1 MAINPEIPMVKAEGE
16 PQTPTGATELPLPQ
30 QNAGIPMAVATTA
43 TKPSTLK
50 KILGVIYNFFI
61 ATVCGLT
68 FGFTVQG
75 FVISMAQDSVLGSR
89 DYVVFWATGQQL
101 AHHANPYSAT
111 DLLRLERGAGL
122 STRYNVMYMRNLP
135 AALPLVY
142 PLGLLGLRAGSIL
155 WTIALLGC
163 LAGSVYILWVMHGR
177 QNNHRHWLGYSFG
190 PALICAIMGQTSLF
204 ALLGLTLF
212 LRLHRTRPFLAGA
225 SLWLCML
232 KPHLFLPFG
241 IVLLA
246 WIAATRSY
254 KVLIGGA
261 VAMAASCAL
270 AYRIDPM
277 AWVQYG
283 QMARQSG
290 ISFEFIPCMSV
301 LLRDWISKGTVWLQ
315 YAPAALA
322 CMWALGYYWTRRARW
337 DWMKNGGLLM
347 VVGLLTAPYAWI
359 YDAGVL
365 IPALLEGA
373 YVTRS
378 RNVLIALAFLSSLV
392 ELALFGNILRP
403 SAIYLWTLWSAPAWL
418 AWYLVATMYK
428 GPKPKEIPSQA
439 VVADQH
445 LNGPAGIEPV

>member
-1 MAINPEIPMVKAEGE
+1 MAGNTDIPTVKTDGE
-16 PQTPTGATELPLPQ
+16 TQAPMGATELSPTQ
-30 QNAGIPMAVATTA
+30 QNAEIPVAETA
-43 TKPSTLK
+43 AKTKPRTLK
-50 KILGVIYNFFI
+50 KILSVIYNFFI

-68 FGFTVQG
+68 FGFTIQG

-101 AHHANPYSAT
+101 AHHANPYDPAG
-111 DLLRLERGAGL
+111 LLRLERGAGL

-155 WTIALLGC
+155 WTVVLLGC

-204 ALLGLTLF
+204 ALLGLVLF
-212 LRLHRTRPFLAGA
+212 LRLHRTRPYLAGA

-241 IVLLA
+241 VVLLA
-246 WIAATRSY
+246 WVAVTRSY
-254 KVLIGGA
+254 KLLIGGA

-277 AWVQYG
+277 AWIEYG
-283 QMARQSG
+283 QMARGSG
-290 ISFEFIPCMSV
+290 IGFEFIPCMSV
-301 LLRDWISKGTVWLQ
+301 LLRNWISKGTVWLQ

-322 CMWALGYYWTRRARW
+322 CIWALGYYWTRRAKW
-337 DWMKNGGLLM
+337 DWMSNGSLLM
-347 VVGLLTAPYAWI
+347 VVGVLAAPYAWI
-359 YDAGVL
+359 YDACIL
-365 IPALLEGA
+365 IPALLQGA

-378 RNVLIALAFLSSLV
+378 RNVLIALAFLSALV
-392 ELALFGNILRP
+392 EAALFGNILKP
-403 SAIYLWTLWSAPAWL
+403 SAIYLWTLWSAPAWF
-418 AWYLVATMYK
+418 AWY
-428 GPKPKEIPSQA
+428 
-439 VVADQH
+439 VVASTP
-445 LNGPAGIEPV
+445 PAKWAAAWSSLRAMKWFRAGDAAQGV